1 MSEKCLRSVRAAVA
15 KSKKKKRR
23 RKKSLEDEPGIEEDG
38 SADLRLETIEI
49 KAQQL
54 RWYLKGQ
61 LDILTE
67 TLTESEAFL
76 EAHPQLP

>member
-1 MSEKCLRSVRAAVA
+1 MA
-15 KSKKKKRR
+15 KSKKKKKKRR
-23 RKKSLEDEPGIEEDG
+23 RSLPDQEHEGGIEEDG

-49 KAQQL
+49 KIQQL

-76 EAHPQLP
+76 EAQP

>member
-1 MSEKCLRSVRAAVA
+1 MSEKCLRSLRAALT

-23 RKKSLEDEPGIEEDG
+23 RSLPDQEHEGGIEEDG

-76 EAHPQLP
+76 EAHP

>member
-1 MSEKCLRSVRAAVA
+1 M
-15 KSKKKKRR
+15 KSKKKKKEKKKKK
-23 RKKSLEDEPGIEEDG
+23 RKRGSHSDQEHDEGGIEEDG
-38 SADLRLETIEI
+38 SADLRLETAIEI

-54 RWYLKGQ
+54 RWYLEGQ

-76 EAHPQLP
+76 EAHP